1 MIDLGLKNVISLP
14 NSNHICIPTLN
25 LNCNLIP
32 ICHPIRK
39 LPEPSLHLRIPAPF
53 GLNLARALCDLP
65 SMVTEGC
72 HQGVNLGWC
81 LLVSRNFPSEAE
93 GKRAGPEKGDGNVTL
108 SSLSLGPKRYLL
120 RVKF

>member
-1 MIDLGLKNVISLP
+1 MIDLGLKKVILLP

-32 ICHPIRK
+32 IRHPIRK

-53 GLNLARALCDLP
+53 GLNLARALCDFP
-65 SMVTEGC
+65 SMVIEGC
-72 HQGVNLGWC
+72 HQGGNLGWC
-81 LLVSRNFPSEAE
+81 FLVGRNCPWEAE

-108 SSLSLGPKRYLL
+108 SSFSLGPKRYLL
-120 RVKF
+120 REKF